1 MKLKDFFPS
10 QKIKKAIQQLPVKSI
25 SNDTRLVKAGD
36 IFFIKKRENFN
47 IFSALGNIEN
57 KVTTF
62 VAELCAKK
70 YLTDLNLEKP
80 VIFVKDIQEA
90 WHAAVDKLYGFNKK
104 DFIFIGIT
112 GTKGK
117 TTTAHLVYY
126 LLKKLNKNASLI
138 STIDYRINGKSYDTM
153 NTTPD
158 YLALRKIFSGIKGKS
173 PKYVVMEISSHGIQ
187 QQRIT
192 GLDFSRCIFTNLKRE
207 HLDYHKSMQNYF
219 RVKKSFFEKNK
230 NATAVINIDD
240 IYGRAIQKML
250 KNKLSYAVNL
260 NADFKASNI
269 ILNKEGISFELLYNK
284 NIFPVSSFLLGRHN
298 VYNILAAVAAVF
310 SLGLPLAK
318 IIEYVK
324 FFKGVEGRLEEISPG
339 IFVDYAHTPDSLKK
353 ALLAVKD
360 IGYKKI
366 ICVFG
371 CGGNRDTGKRRIM
384 GKVASNLADFT
395 IITSDNPRNE
405 NPAFICSQITK
416 GFAGKN
422 YTVII
427 DREEAIAQA
436 LKLRNKDKDFC
447 LLVAGKGH
455 ENCQIIGNKK
465 IPFKDS
471 AVIKEM
477 LKTCS

>member
-1 MKLKDFFPS
+1 
-10 QKIKKAIQQLPVKSI
+10 
-25 SNDTRLVKAGD
+25 
-36 IFFIKKRENFN
+36 
-47 IFSALGNIEN
+47 
-57 KVTTF
+57 
-62 VAELCAKK
+62 
-70 YLTDLNLEKP
+70 
-80 VIFVKDIQEA
+80 
-90 WHAAVDKLYGFNKK
+90 
-104 DFIFIGIT
+104 
-112 GTKGK
+112 
-117 TTTAHLVYY
+117 
-126 LLKKLNKNASLI
+126 
-138 STIDYRINGKSYDTM
+138 
-153 NTTPD
+153 
-158 YLALRKIFSGIKGKS
+158 
-173 PKYVVMEISSHGIQ
+173 
-187 QQRIT
+187 
-192 GLDFSRCIFTNLKRE
+192 
-207 HLDYHKSMQNYF
+207 
-219 RVKKSFFEKNK
+219 
-230 NATAVINIDD
+230 
-240 IYGRAIQKML
+240 
-250 KNKLSYAVNL
+250 
-260 NADFKASNI
+260 
-269 ILNKEGISFELLYNK
+269 
-284 NIFPVSSFLLGRHN
+284 
-298 VYNILAAVAAVF
+298 
-310 SLGLPLAK
+310 
-318 IIEYVK
+318 
-324 FFKGVEGRLEEISPG
+324 VEGRLEEISPG